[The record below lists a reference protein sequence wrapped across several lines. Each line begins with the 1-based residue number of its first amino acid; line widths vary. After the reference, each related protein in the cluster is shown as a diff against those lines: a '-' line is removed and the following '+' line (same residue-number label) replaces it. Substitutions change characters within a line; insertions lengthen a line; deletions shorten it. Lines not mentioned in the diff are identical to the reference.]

1 MGEIKRKLRRK
12 GKPKK
17 RSKLRG
23 FILVGWRML
32 IEEKF
37 KRAFLSDRQNSNGVR
52 KRGKIK
58 IIWQN
63 SIVEW
68 KFNKQN
74 PKLHWNSHA
83 SSINEEY
90 LQTCNPGRNICR
102 LFHML
107 PQFLTTSET
116 EIDYYHQKMN
126 VQVALGLAERPRTY
140 ALMTLRNFKKTL
152 KCLELMG
159 SN

>member
-1 MGEIKRKLRRK
+1 MRRK
-12 GKPKK
+12 GKLKK

-23 FILVGWRML
+23 FILVGWRVL

-52 KRGKIK
+52 KGGKIK

-63 SIVEW
+63 GIVEW
-68 KFNKQN
+68 EFNKRI
-74 PKLHWNSHA
+74 PKLHWNFQA

-90 LQTCNPGRNICR
+90 LHTCNPGQNISR
-102 LFHML
+102 LFHVL
-107 PQFLTTSET
+107 AQFLTTSET
-116 EIDYYHQKMN
+116 QLDYYHEKMN
-126 VQVALGLAERPRTY
+126 VQVALRLVERPRTY
-140 ALMTLRNFKKTL
+140 GPRIQRNFKKTL
-152 KCLELMG
+152 KCLDLMG